1 MSQQCALEAKKA
13 SGILG
18 GIKRNVASRSRE
30 AILPLYS
37 DLVGPHL
44 EYCVQFWASQH
55 KKDRERVQR
64 RTTKIIKG
72 LEHLLYKEKLS
83 DLACSAFRKES

>member
-1 MSQQCALEAKKA
+1 MNNRLAMSQQCALEAKKA

-37 DLVGPHL
+37 DLVWPHL

-55 KKDRERVQR
+55 KKRQGKSSAEDHKDYKGPGASSVQG
-64 RTTKIIKG
+64 KA
-72 LEHLLYKEKLS
+72 E
-83 DLACSAFRKES
+83 